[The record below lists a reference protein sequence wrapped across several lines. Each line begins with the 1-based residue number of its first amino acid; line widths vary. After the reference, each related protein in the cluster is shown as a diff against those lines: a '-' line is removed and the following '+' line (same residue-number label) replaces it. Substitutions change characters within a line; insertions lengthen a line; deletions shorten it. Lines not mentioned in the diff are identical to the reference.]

1 MNSLGIY
8 FGTSTIGLV
17 ESKGRKLVNNVIIPQ
32 ANISV
37 GDFEEKV
44 PVDIKMIALLKDAF
58 RTYRINS
65 NAATICLSGQD
76 LIIRTFEIPTL
87 PQNELRSAINFEV
100 KKYIPFKLEELVYD
114 FQVESNKK
122 NKTSMVLFVGAKKE
136 VLDSYISVSN
146 QLNLKINAI
155 EYSAFSLQRFLR
167 LSGAQEAGVLA
178 CLCFDL
184 DNEDE
189 INFMVFKN
197 GFPLFTRDII
207 LTAGPG
213 DLDKNN
219 AGDLMD
225 KQEKLKNEIRIS
237 QEYYRRK
244 FPEDEIKK
252 FFVISGKETNGD
264 LGAFFAE
271 AGQAVKFVDSSKVL
285 GQGAAY
291 SSVIAKGFG
300 AAIFKEFP
308 LKVKVDLLGS
318 RLKADKASG
327 GVDVSML
334 LQGFKLD
341 PKVVFL
347 GILICV
353 VTFGYGF
360 LKMQPASEEL
370 SKITGKRPKVITVSV
385 DDSYESLSDTD
396 KKFKNKLDSLDKLI
410 KNQFYATYPLD
421 IIPRALPK
429 GAWLTNFSLT
439 QKDDGKLEL
448 TMDGLVYLGDSDK
461 EFEAAG
467 AFLSNL
473 RSDKIFSKYF
483 TEITIASVDR
493 KQFLDSAAA
502 VFSIVCRNYTE
513 IK

>member
-17 ESKGRKLVNNVIIPQ
+17 ESKGRKLVNNVVIPQ
-32 ANISV
+32 VNISA

-58 RTYRINS
+58 RTYRVNS

-76 LIIRTFEIPTL
+76 LIIRTFEIPAL

-122 NKTSMVLFVGAKKE
+122 NKTNMVLFVGVKKE
-136 VLDSYISVSN
+136 VLDGYISVSN
-146 QLNLKINAI
+146 QLNLKVNAI

-167 LSGAQEAGVLA
+167 LSGAQEAGVIA
-178 CLCFDL
+178 GLCFDL
-184 DNEDE
+184 NNDDE

-207 LTAGPG
+207 LTAGPEG
-213 DLDKNN
+213 LEI
-219 AGDLMD
+219 
-225 KQEKLKNEIRIS
+225 KQEKLKNEIRVS

-252 FFVISGKETNGD
+252 FFVISGTQTNEE

-271 AGQAVKFVDSSKVL
+271 AGQAVKFVDCSKVL
-285 GQGAAY
+285 GRGAAY

-308 LKVKVDLLGS
+308 LKVKVDLLSS
-318 RLKADKASG
+318 RLKEEKAAG
-327 GVDVSML
+327 AVDISTL

-341 PKVVFL
+341 LKVVFL
-347 GILICV
+347 GILICGA
-353 VTFGYGF
+353 TFGYGF
-360 LKMQPASEEL
+360 LKMQPAQEEI
-370 SKITGKRPKVITVSV
+370 SKIIGKRPKVNTVSA
-385 DDSYESLSDTD
+385 DDSYENLTGIN

-429 GAWLTNFSLT
+429 GVWLTNFSLS
-439 QKDDGKLEL
+439 KKEAGSPEL
-448 TMDGLVYLGDSDK
+448 IMGGLAYLGDSDK

-473 RSDKIFSKYF
+473 RTDKVFSKYF
-483 TEITIASVDR
+483 AEITITSVDR
-493 KQFLDSAAA
+493 KQFLESSAA
-502 VFSIVCRNYTE
+502 VFSIVCRNYPET
-513 IK
+513 K

>member
-8 FGTSTIGLV
+8 FGTNTIGLV
-17 ESKGRKLVNNVIIPQ
+17 ESKGKKLVNNVIIPQ
-32 ANISV
+32 VNISA

-65 NAATICLSGQD
+65 NAATICVSGQD
-76 LIIRTFEIPTL
+76 LIIRTFEIPAI

-100 KKYIPFKLEELVYD
+100 KKYIPFKLEELIYD
-114 FQVESNKK
+114 FQVEPDKK
-122 NKTSMVLFVGAKKE
+122 SKTSMVLFVGVKKE
-136 VLDSYISVSN
+136 VLDGYISVSK
-146 QLNLKINAI
+146 QLNLKVNAI

-167 LSGAQEAGVLA
+167 LSGATEAGVVA

-184 DNEDE
+184 NNEDE
-189 INFMVFKN
+189 INFMVFEN

-207 LTAGPG
+207 LTAGG
-213 DLDKNN
+213 RDLDKNN
-219 AGDLMD
+219 AGDLMA
-225 KQEKLKNEIRIS
+225 KQEKLKNEIRVS

-244 FPEDEIKK
+244 FPENEIKK
-252 FFVISGKETNGD
+252 FFVISGTQMHED
-264 LGAFFAE
+264 LGVFFSE
-271 AGQAVKFVDSSKVL
+271 SGQAVKFVDCSKVL
-285 GQGAAY
+285 GRGAAY
-291 SSVIAKGFG
+291 SSVISKSFG

-308 LKVKVDLLGS
+308 LKVKVNLLAA
-318 RLKADKASG
+318 RLKADKGLG
-327 GVDVSML
+327 GVDVSAF

-353 VTFGYGF
+353 VTFGYGI
-360 LKMQPASEEL
+360 LKKQPAREEL
-370 SKITGKRPKVITVSV
+370 GKIIGKRPKVITVSV

-429 GAWLTNFSLT
+429 GVWLTNFSLT

>member
-17 ESKGRKLVNNVIIPQ
+17 ESKGGKLVNNAVIPQ
-32 ANISV
+32 VNISA

-76 LIIRTFEIPTL
+76 LIIRTFEIPAL

-122 NKTSMVLFVGAKKE
+122 NKTNMVLFVGVKKE
-136 VLDSYISVSN
+136 ILDDYISVSN
-146 QLNLKINAI
+146 QLNLKVNAI

-167 LSGAQEAGVLA
+167 LSGAQEAGVIA
-178 CLCFDL
+178 SLCFDL
-184 DNEDE
+184 NNEDE

-207 LTAGPG
+207 LTAGHEG
-213 DLDKNN
+213 LEKNN

-225 KQEKLKNEIRIS
+225 RQEKLKNEIRIS

-252 FFVISGKETNGD
+252 FFVISGAQMHED

-271 AGQAVKFVDSSKVL
+271 AAQTVKFVDCSKAL
-285 GQGAAY
+285 GRRVVY
-291 SSVIAKGFG
+291 SSIIAKSFG
-300 AAIFKEFP
+300 AAIFKKFP
-308 LKVKVDLLGS
+308 LKVKVDLLS
-318 RLKADKASG
+318 TRLKVDKGAG
-327 GVDVSML
+327 GAGVSMF
-334 LQGFKLD
+334 LQGFKLN

-353 VTFGYGF
+353 ATFGYGF
-360 LKMQPASEEL
+360 LKMQPAQEEI
-370 SKITGKRPKVITVSV
+370 SKIIGKRPKVITVSA
-385 DDSYESLSDTD
+385 DDSYENLTRIN
-396 KKFKNKLDSLDKLI
+396 KKFKNKLDTLDKLI

-429 GAWLTNFSLT
+429 GVWLTNFSLT
-439 QKDDGKLEL
+439 KKEAGSPEL
-448 TMDGLVYLGDSDK
+448 IMNGLAYLGDSDK

-473 RSDKIFSKYF
+473 RTDKVFSKYF
-483 TEITIASVDR
+483 AEITITSVDR
-493 KQFLDSAAA
+493 KQFLESSAA
-502 VFSIVCRNYTE
+502 VFSIVCRNYPET
-513 IK
+513 K